1 VLTSTRAEQDP
12 PRRDSLAGQRGL
24 EARRGARSFGL
35 GARATP
41 ARDASELEAVIAAQG
56 HEPTVALIVLND
68 DFTIAHRLEI
78 VSLATCY
85 RLPAVYP
92 FRFFAE
98 LGNLIPTA
106 ST

>member
-1 VLTSTRAEQDP
+1 MLTSTRAEQDP

-78 VSLATCY
+78 VSLGLGTKAAAGFQS
-85 RLPAVYP
+85 R
-92 FRFFAE
+92 RGAE
-98 LGNLIPTA
+98 P
-106 ST
+106 